1 MKPIHKLRYTLI
13 ASVALLLAGC
23 GGSSNTLSEA
33 EQAKMQRAETQTTAL
48 KTAYDAAVAA
58 LETLEDDTSDATR
71 AEVDDAQAKLDALK
85 AAITAAVDVADEVKA
100 MYPADA
106 IETRLT
112 AARGSAAPALAD
124 EQARMERAET
134 QTAALKT
141 AHDAAVAALETLEDD
156 TSDATRVEV
165 DDAQAK
171 LDALKAAITA
181 AMDVSDEVKAMY
193 PAQALETRLTTA
205 RGSAAPALADEQAK
219 MARAETQTTA
229 LKMSYDEAR
238 AALDKLKDNTDDAT
252 QEEVDDAKAKLEALK
267 AAITAAVDVS
277 EEVKAMYPAEALEAE
292 LTKTEQLASFG
303 LTMERLRMAA
313 SKAIEDAGKAI
324 MKAGE
329 AIEGADGANGAK
341 QAIEG
346 AETAVE
352 GLDFISIQT
361 GSVSTVAQDVKEARK
376 AYDDAKKKYDA
387 AKKAYDMAR
396 EKHDTDR
403 DAADTLKKANALKV
417 AADAAKTA
425 ADDAKMKAD
434 DAKTAADEAKMKAN
448 TDVET
453 AKMTSLRYE
462 NGAYRIGDTTSINPT
477 AIGKRKT
484 TYTEDGE
491 TRTTGFEAIN
501 MRSDSLAFREYDAGP
516 PVVGGR
522 PAIESRELMIGG
534 KYDTADDDTRL
545 RLITHYITNTKEIGL
560 YGILQSEEGQ
570 EYKKKPTDDAPY
582 GTFTDS
588 NGQEIKVT
596 AYRPPS
602 PEYYY
607 LVKNSAGQRIT
618 GETIRKENLHGLLV
632 ESDSEPLKLGP
643 RGDIYY
649 YYTGS
654 FTQFLHLVR
663 AATDFD
669 GTDTYFFRKIVRYH
683 ASDDTPILFPESKA
697 YEHMNYGIWA
707 MLDEDGESPTELG
720 IGFVRGLTE
729 DSMTT
734 DLPTGSA
741 TYKGNWVA
749 NIRGREQVGADLG
762 GAITEH
768 QGRADVTAQFDGE
781 RTVSVHLYK
790 GIINAQGAVGQDLDL
805 RDGIYGT
812 LAKLEGTITDGTS
825 KFEGT
830 KVTNVLTGVSR
841 SDHFGNLGISAA
853 GSTGDDPD
861 YTGTFSG
868 AFFGPKG
875 AEVGGVFDFTT
886 ENKRKYGEFRGAF
899 GAARQPEADDSSE

>member
-141 AHDAAVAALETLEDD
+141 AYDAAVAALETLEDD

-193 PAQALETRLTTA
+193 PAAALETRLTA
-205 RGSAAPALADEQAK
+205 AQGSAAPALADEQAK

-324 MKAGE
+324 REAGE
-329 AIEGADGANGAK
+329 AIEGADGAK
-341 QAIEG
+341 EAIEG

-376 AYDDAKKKYDA
+376 AYDDAKEKYDA
-387 AKKAYDMAR
+387 AKRAYDMAR

-434 DAKTAADEAKMKAN
+434 DAKTAADEAKMKAD

-477 AIGKRKT
+477 AIGKQKT
-484 TYTEDGE
+484 TYPQDGK

-501 MRSDSLAFREYDAGP
+501 MMSDAIDSREYNAGP
-516 PVVGGR
+516 PVVGGH
-522 PAIESRELMIGG
+522 PTIESRELMIGG

-560 YGILQSEEGQ
+560 YAILESEEGQ
-570 EYKKKPTDDAPY
+570 EYKKKPTDDAIY

-588 NGQEIKVT
+588 NGQEEKVI

-607 LVKNSAGQRIT
+607 LAKDSS
-618 GETIRKENLHGLLV
+618 GEPIIVLRREDLHALLV
-632 ESDSEPLKLGP
+632 GSDSEPLKLGP

-649 YYTGS
+649 YWTGTK
-654 FTQFLHLVR
+654 TQYLHLVR

-669 GTDTYFFRKIVRYH
+669 GTDTYFFRKIERYH
-683 ASDDTPILFPESKA
+683 TSSDTPILFPELKA

-707 MLDEDGESPTELG
+707 TLDEDGERSAELG

-734 DLPTGSA
+734 DLPTTGSA
-741 TYKGNWVA
+741 TWHGYWVA
-749 NIRGREQVGADLG
+749 NIRAQEQVGADLG

-768 QGRADVTAQFDGE
+768 QGKTTVTAEFAGD
-781 RTVSVHLYK
+781 RTVTVSLVK
-790 GIINAQGAVGQDLDL
+790 GDNY
-805 RDGIYGT
+805 DGTGGDIYGT
-812 LAKLEGTITDGTS
+812 LAVLEGTITDGTS
-825 KFEGT
+825 EFKGT
-830 KVTNVLTGVSR
+830 KVTNVLSGVSD
-841 SDHFGNLGISAA
+841 SAAFGGLRLSVA
-853 GSTGDDPD
+853 GSTGDEPD

-868 AFFGPKG
+868 AFFGPKA

-886 ENKRKYGEFRGAF
+886 ENKRKHGEFRGAF
-899 GAARQPEADDSSE
+899 GAARQPAADDSSE